1 MRVSVQSSVP
11 EKSPRCVSLYT
22 HHDDRFELPFV
33 CARDRSNI
41 NAGFNM
47 HQCSSRLTIYN
58 LAGFY
63 LTQLACSH
71 PESIL
76 LESLFTLLP
85 VLVI

>member
-1 MRVSVQSSVP
+1 MDLSVP
-11 EKSPRCVSLYT
+11 IM
-22 HHDDRFELPFV
+22 ELAFKPPSV

-41 NAGFNM
+41 NAGSNL
-47 HQCSSRLTIYN
+47 HPCSFRLTIYS

-63 LTQLACSH
+63 LTRLACSH

-76 LESLFTLLP
+76 LELVFTHLP